1 MALRRILSDE
11 ASMDN
16 ATSDFVRAG
25 TFEELRVKGRLV
37 VHGRHRPVLLV
48 HEGGQVFALDNRC
61 PHMGFPLERGSV
73 EDGILTCHW
82 HHARFELASG
92 CTFDLWAD
100 DVPTCP
106 VEIRAGGEIWVKPI
120 FGYANPVEHWR
131 QRLEDGLG
139 HNLSLV
145 IAKAVHGQLASG
157 RRPADVV
164 RQAALFGTRNRDG
177 WDTGLTILTALGRL
191 LFFLSEEETHL
202 ALFHGARRVAADCD
216 GATPHRER
224 EPLAS
229 HPDLATLKRWLRRWV
244 TVRHRD
250 AAERTVLTAIIGGAS
265 PAALADLL
273 FAAETDRAY
282 AGGGHS
288 LDFVN
293 KAFECLDVIGWEH
306 ATDVLPSVIGQM
318 AAARGAEERTA
329 WRQPVDLIALCQRAG
344 IELPYLFTASNQAGD
359 WSDHVALADR
369 LLGDDPAEIIDA
381 LTAAARDGASPADL
395 GRTLAYA
402 AALRVARFG
411 TANEHSDWET
421 AHHVFTY
428 TNAVHQS
435 LKRIDSAAPHPI
447 EAVRGLLHGAMA
459 LYLARYLNVPP
470 ASLPGDSGDG
480 LNDLPIAAEEIRAA
494 LLDTLDRQRQIDA
507 VARLV
512 ARHLMLGH
520 SPDALIATLARA
532 LLREDAGFHAYQML
546 EAGVRQ
552 FQEWGNCDQGRHI
565 LIAVARYLAA
575 HFPTQRA
582 LLQTADIANRLTQ
595 GRELHREAE
604 AAG

>member
-1 MALRRILSDE
+1 
-11 ASMDN
+11 MDN

-25 TFEELRVKGRLV
+25 TLEELRLKGRLV

-106 VEIRAGGEIWVKPI
+106 VEIRAGGEIWVKPV
-120 FGYANPVEHWR
+120 FGYADPVEHWR

-145 IAKAVHGQLASG
+145 IAKAVHGQLAAG

-164 RQAALFGTRNRDG
+164 RQTALFGTRNRDG
-177 WDTGLTILTALGRL
+177 WDTGLSILTALGRL
-191 LFFLSEEETHL
+191 LPFLSEEETHL

-216 GATPHRER
+216 GATPRRGR

-229 HPDLATLKRWLRRWV
+229 QPDLATLKRWLRRWV
-244 TVRHRD
+244 AVRHRD

-288 LDFVN
+288 LDFIN
-293 KAFECLDVIGWEH
+293 KAFECLDLIGWEH
-306 ATDVLPSVIGQM
+306 AADVLPSVVGQM

-344 IELPYLFTASNQAGD
+344 VELPHLFTPSDQTGD
-359 WSDHVALADR
+359 WSDHVALSNR

-381 LTAAARDGASPADL
+381 LTAAAHEGASPADL
-395 GRTLAYA
+395 GRSLAYA

-428 TNAVHQS
+428 TNAIHQA
-435 LKRIDSAAPHPI
+435 LKRIDSARPDPA

-470 ASLPGDSGDG
+470 ASLPGESGDG
-480 LNDLPIAAEEIRAA
+480 LNDLPIVAEEIGAA
-494 LLDTLDRQRQIDA
+494 LLDTFDRQRQIDA
-507 VARLV
+507 AARLV
-512 ARHLMLGH
+512 ARHLTLGH
-520 SPDALIATLARA
+520 SPDALIATLAQA

-552 FQEWGNCDQGRHI
+552 FKEWGNCDQGRHI

-582 LLQTADIANRLTQ
+582 LLQTADIASRLMR
-595 GRELHREAE
+595 GGELHREAE